1 VTRAAKRISTGGRA
15 HPLKRCL
22 RYFGAL
28 TVARDQPAP
37 KPRISVWSCRRDQ
50 QPRAEYAVAGWSVG
64 ARRRVGSAAVL
75 PAPRAPG
82 SGRTAPAKAPRR
94 AARSTSGRTRAFDR
108 EERSPRPQPDASPG
122 HKTQPRGIR
131 PNRHA
136 SIGIALVTARPS
148 SSSDPIHGERPPMTV
163 AGTAVVSARRL
174 VLRLRASGPPSASR
188 PPSLPYGQYC
198 REQLALPLELGNDE
212 SLHALAQLHELR
224 HRIFDRGLE
233 LIDPGISG
241 CGVDAG
247 LGTCGLPE
255 HEFHARLRSEGV
267 HRGQPGQ
274 QRYGLGP
281 LLPVVPAAPG
291 HRAAGLKLAERLD
304 QALHRGAGALA
315 RLFQQPA
322 RLALELLS
330 TGTWFK

>member
-108 EERSPRPQPDASPG
+108 KERSPRPQPDASPG
-122 HKTQPRGIR
+122 HKTQPRGDTTR
-131 PNRHA
+131 PPRIDWDRARHGSPQLVLGPDPRRAA
-136 SIGIALVTARPS
+136 SNDCCGYGGRQRSAARPPPSGVWSSFGFEAPESSLPASTVAS
-148 SSSDPIHGERPPMTV
+148 SSPCRWSS
-163 AGTAVVSARRL
+163 GTTNPSMRSRNCMSSVI
-174 VLRLRASGPPSASR
+174 AS
-188 PPSLPYGQYC
+188 
-198 REQLALPLELGNDE
+198 
-212 SLHALAQLHELR
+212 
-224 HRIFDRGLE
+224 
-233 LIDPGISG
+233 
-241 CGVDAG
+241 
-247 LGTCGLPE
+247 
-255 HEFHARLRSEGV
+255 
-267 HRGQPGQ
+267 
-274 QRYGLGP
+274 
-281 LLPVVPAAPG
+281 
-291 HRAAGLKLAERLD
+291 
-304 QALHRGAGALA
+304 
-315 RLFQQPA
+315 
-322 RLALELLS
+322 S
-330 TGTWFK
+330 TADWS